1 MTKRLNIE
9 KGTRFGM
16 LTVIKE
22 VEPYRSKWGD
32 FRQFLCQCDCG
43 KTTITTLTSYG
54 VKE

>member
-22 VEPYRSKWGD
+22 VEPYRSKWGNKD
-32 FRQFLCQCDCG
+32 SELN
-43 KTTITTLTSYG
+43 LL
-54 VKE
+54 